1 MLALDMA
8 RKLRRVDD
16 AGALLAA
23 VTAWGRERSDVRAV
37 LLVGSQARANTPA
50 DDWSDTDLVLVIGDP
65 APYLASAEWV
75 GGSGGRC

>member
-1 MLALDMA
+1 LLALDMA

-37 LLVGSQARANTPA
+37 LLVGSQARAPTLLPTIGRTPILS
-50 DDWSDTDLVLVIGDP
+50 W
-65 APYLASAEWV
+65 
-75 GGSGGRC
+75 